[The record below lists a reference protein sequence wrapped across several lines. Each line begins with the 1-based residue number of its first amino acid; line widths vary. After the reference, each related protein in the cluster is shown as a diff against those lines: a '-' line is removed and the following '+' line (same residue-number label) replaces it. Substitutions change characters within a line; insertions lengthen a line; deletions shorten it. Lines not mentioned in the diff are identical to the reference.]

1 MSFPVPKL
9 DPTNPDSAIFK
20 YWLSHKDVGTPMTN
34 EIEVEEGGVA
44 VITST
49 GRILHWMG
57 GNEVEVL

>member
-1 MSFPVPKL
+1 
-9 DPTNPDSAIFK
+9 
-20 YWLSHKDVGTPMTN
+20 MTN